1 VIFPLNDF
9 RAEVLLFDLS
19 QNILHQQTFCNSRK
33 EQLHFLVMFHSHQVS
48 LLNLVLKWQITSHN
62 LTKAFVDDNIAL
74 IWIMHLIS

>member
-1 VIFPLNDF
+1 VNFPLNDF

-62 LTKAFVDDNIAL
+62 LTKAFVDDITL
-74 IWIMHLIS
+74 P